1 MIEKLVW
8 AATAGASTM
17 TVAKFGAVVVP
28 IITSTLAQVATALNA
43 GVCF

>member
-17 TVAKFGAVVVP
+17 TVAKFGSVVVP
-28 IITSTLAQVATALNA
+28 IITATLAQVANALNA
-43 GVCF
+43 GCF

>member
-1 MIEKLVW
+1 MIEKLIW

-28 IITSTLAQVATALNA
+28 IITSTFAQVTTALS
-43 GVCF
+43 GGLF